1 MRLCSVKDNIYRL
14 VRYKKRRLVDSLRFL
29 VYTVGNLRFLVY
41 TVGNPHI
48 PADAHNAKKNPGTL
62 PSKCTGKAI
71 GIRNNVPANVLRLLW
86 LYYKLCDNLQALP

>member
-14 VRYKKRRLVDSLRFL
+14 VRYKKRRLVDS
-29 VYTVGNLRFLVY
+29 LRFLVY